1 MRADRL
7 SWADQHHGS
16 AADDRS
22 AADADHAARDL
33 HGASRRGDKGRHGD
47 HVRGRHAQVAGRYHD
62 LRGSVARHARRLM
75 ALYRYKA
82 VNAAGDVAAG
92 EIEAANESEIVDRLR
107 DQGLLPMQVE
117 TAA

>member
-1 MRADRL
+1 
-7 SWADQHHGS
+7 
-16 AADDRS
+16 
-22 AADADHAARDL
+22 
-33 HGASRRGDKGRHGD
+33 
-47 HVRGRHAQVAGRYHD
+47 
-62 LRGSVARHARRLM
+62 M

-117 TAA
+117 TAAARGAVVKAGSAPTKFE